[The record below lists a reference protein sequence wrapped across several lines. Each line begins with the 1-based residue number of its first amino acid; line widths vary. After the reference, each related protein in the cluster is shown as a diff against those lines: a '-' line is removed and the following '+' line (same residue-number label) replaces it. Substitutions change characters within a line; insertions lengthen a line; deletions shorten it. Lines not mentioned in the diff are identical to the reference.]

1 MSLNV
6 GIVTLNAKYIHTSL
20 SLRYL
25 RNAARSAGFEDAWIS
40 EYEIDK
46 PVWKIAAD
54 IQNKKPDVIGVS
66 VYIWNRV
73 QSFQL
78 IEILKKQNPCLN
90 IIVGGPEVSFEDE
103 LVDDYFVVGGEG
115 EGKWVEALS
124 FIERGET
131 PDNKTLNR
139 WKTYG
144 NDLPK
149 LMPPYTS
156 ADRNLI
162 KNRIS
167 YIETSRGCPYLCSFC
182 LSALDEKVRYFD
194 DALIKEQIEFLVG
207 AGVKT
212 IKFIDRTFNLKP
224 KRVMELMTWLIHFE
238 GTSFHFEVVGDILT
252 EKILKFLETVP
263 EGMFQFEIGIQTA
276 DEKVQESVHRK
287 QRNEKLF
294 TNIRRILDAG
304 KIHLHC
310 DLIFG
315 LPGETLKMILS
326 SFDSVFEL
334 HAHEL
339 QLGFLKFLPGA
350 PIRELIEKH
359 EYKFQSFPP
368 YETISHK
375 DLSAEEII
383 FLKKFADVFELF
395 YNSKRFRFSISYLLK
410 SFEPSTLFKHLL
422 NHMEENDLIN
432 RNHSLDNQYKIFAEA
447 FNLNN
452 NPVDLD
458 LLRLDFA
465 YSQKA
470 FRFPEFLRRTDGRD
484 NKYKVWS
491 GDKKSPLFPFSH
503 DIDLKGGS
511 AVLKPSDETLY
522 YAFLHPEDKN
532 GYISDPVLVREI
544 S

>member
-1 MSLNV
+1 MNLNV

-25 RNAARSAGFEDAWIS
+25 RNAARNAGFMDTWIS

-54 IQNKKPDVIGVS
+54 IQNKKPEVVGIS

-78 IEILKKQNPCLN
+78 IEILKKQNPRLT
-90 IIVGGPEVSFEDE
+90 IIVGGPEVSFEDKI
-103 LVDDYFVVGGEG
+103 VNDYFVIGGEG
-115 EGKWVEALS
+115 ESKWVEALS
-124 FIERGET
+124 YIEKGET
-131 PDNKTLNR
+131 PDDKTLNR
-139 WKTYG
+139 WKAYG
-144 NDLPK
+144 NDLPE
-149 LMPPYTS
+149 LTPPYTPE
-156 ADRNLI
+156 DQDLI

-194 DALIKEQIEFLVG
+194 DTLIKEQIEFLVG

-252 EKILKFLETVP
+252 EEILKFLETVP

-276 DEKVQESVHRK
+276 DERVQESVHRK

-294 TNIRRILDAG
+294 ENIRRLLNAG

-315 LPGETLKMILS
+315 LPGETLKKILN
-326 SFDSVFEL
+326 SFNSVFEL
-334 HAHEL
+334 QAHEL

-350 PIRELIEKH
+350 PIREVIEKH
-359 EYKFQSFPP
+359 EYEFQSFPP

-375 DLSAEEII
+375 DLSADEII

-410 SFEPSTLFKHLL
+410 TFEPSSLFRRLL
-422 NHMEENDLIN
+422 SYMEENDLIN

-447 FNLNN
+447 FNLNIH
-452 NPVDLD
+452 PVDLD

-465 YSQKA
+465 YSQRA

-484 NKYKVWS
+484 KKYKVWS

-503 DIDLKGGS
+503 DIDLKGGT

>member
-1 MSLNV
+1 MSLKV
-6 GIVTLNAKYIHTSL
+6 GIITLNAKYIHTSL

-25 RNAARSAGFEDAWIS
+25 RNASRNAGFEDTWIE
-40 EYEIDK
+40 EYVIDK

-66 VYIWNRV
+66 VYIWNRI

-78 IEILKKQNPCLN
+78 IEILKKQNPSLS
-90 IIVGGPEVSFEDE
+90 IIVGGPEVSFEGEFSNDF
-103 LVDDYFVVGGEG
+103 FVIGGEG
-115 EGKWVEALS
+115 EGKWVEALNL
-124 FIERGET
+124 IEKGKC
-131 PDNKTLNR
+131 PDAETLNR

-144 NDLPK
+144 NDLPQ
-149 LMPPYTS
+149 LSPPYIS
-156 ADRNLI
+156 ED
-162 KNRIS
+162 KDSVGNRIA

-194 DALIKEQIEFLVG
+194 DNLIKGQIEFLVG

-224 KRVMELMTWLIHFE
+224 KRVMELMTWLVKFE

-252 EKILKFLETVP
+252 EEILKFLETVP

-276 DEKVQESVHRK
+276 DETVQEAVHRK

-294 TNIRRILDAG
+294 RNIRRLIDTG

-315 LPGETLKMILS
+315 LPGETLEMILS
-326 SFDSVFEL
+326 SFNSVFQL
-334 HAHEL
+334 QAHEL

-350 PIRELIEKH
+350 PIRELIDAH
-359 EYKFQSFPP
+359 EYEFQSFPP

-375 DLSAEEII
+375 NLSADEII

-395 YNSKRFRFSISYLLK
+395 FNSKRFRFSISQLLN
-410 SFEPSTLFKHLL
+410 SWEPSALFRCLL
-422 NHMEENDLIN
+422 NYMEENDLIN
-432 RNHSLDNQYKIFAEA
+432 RNHSLDNQYKIFAET
-447 FNLNN
+447 FNLNDD
-452 NPVDLD
+452 PTDLD

-465 YSQKA
+465 YSQRA

-484 NKYKVWS
+484 KKYKVWS

-503 DIDLKGGS
+503 NIDLKAGS

-532 GYISDPVLVREI
+532 GYISDPVLVREV

>member
-1 MSLNV
+1 MNLKV

-25 RNAARSAGFEDAWIS
+25 RNAARNAGFENTWIS

-54 IQNKKPDVIGVS
+54 IQNKKPDVVGVS
-66 VYIWNRV
+66 VYIWNRI

-78 IEILKKQNPCLN
+78 IEILKKQNPDL
-90 IIVGGPEVSFEDE
+90 ILIVGGPEVSFEEE
-103 LVDDYFVVGGEG
+103 LTNDYFIIGGEG
-115 EGKWVEALS
+115 EGKWIEALGLIQS
-124 FIERGET
+124 GVT
-131 PDNKTLNR
+131 PDEKTLNR

-144 NDLPK
+144 NDLPE
-149 LMPPYTS
+149 LTPPYVFQ
-156 ADRNLI
+156 DHDLI
-162 KNRIS
+162 KNRIA

-194 DALIKEQIEFLVG
+194 DVLIKEQIEFLVK
-207 AGVKT
+207 AGVKN

-224 KRVMELMTWLIHFE
+224 KRVMELMTWLTRFE
-238 GTSFHFEVVGDILT
+238 GTLFHFEVVGDILT
-252 EKILKFLETVP
+252 EETLNFLETVP
-263 EGMFQFEIGIQTA
+263 EGMFQFEIGIQTT
-276 DEKVQESVHRK
+276 DETVQESVYRK
-287 QRNEKLF
+287 QRNKRLF
-294 TNIRRILDAG
+294 ENVRRILSKG

-315 LPGETLKMILS
+315 LPGETLEMILN
-326 SFDSVFEL
+326 SFNSVFEL
-334 HAHEL
+334 QAHEL

-350 PIRELIEKH
+350 PIRELIEEH

-375 DLSAEEII
+375 DLSADEII

-395 YNSKRFRFSISYLLK
+395 YNTKRFRFSISYLLK
-410 SFEPSTLFKHLL
+410 TWEPSALFRRLL
-422 NHMEENDLIN
+422 SFMEENDLIN
-432 RNHSLDNQYKIFAEA
+432 RNHSLDNQYKIFADA
-447 FNLNN
+447 FSLNGR
-452 NPVDLD
+452 PVDLD

-465 YSQKA
+465 YSQRA
-470 FRFPEFLRRTDGRD
+470 FRFPEFLRRADGRD
-484 NKYKVWS
+484 KKYKVWS

-503 DIDLKGGS
+503 DIALKAGS

-532 GYISDPVLVREI
+532 GYISNPVLVRGN

>member
-1 MSLNV
+1 MNLKV
-6 GIVTLNAKYIHTSL
+6 GIVTLNAKFIHTSL

-25 RNAARSAGFEDAWIS
+25 RNAARNAGFKDVWIA

-54 IQNKKPDVIGVS
+54 IQIKQPDVIGVS
-66 VYIWNRV
+66 VYIWNRI

-78 IEILKKQNPCLN
+78 IEILKKQNPNLTVV
-90 IIVGGPEVSFEDE
+90 VGGPEVSFEDKIT
-103 LVDDYFVVGGEG
+103 DDYFVIGGEG
-115 EGKWVEALS
+115 ESKWVDALE
-124 FIERGET
+124 FIEKGET
-131 PDNKTLNR
+131 PDAKTLNR

-144 NDLPK
+144 NDLPE
-149 LMPPYTS
+149 LAPPYIS
-156 ADRNLI
+156 EDKDLL
-162 KNRIS
+162 KNRIA
-167 YIETSRGCPYLCSFC
+167 YIEASRGCPYLCSFC

-194 DALIKEQIEFLVG
+194 DTLIKEQIGFLVSNG
-207 AGVKT
+207 IKT

-224 KRVMELMTWLIHFE
+224 KRVMELISWLIQFK

-252 EKILKFLETVP
+252 EEILKFLETVP
-263 EGMFQFEIGIQTA
+263 NGMFQFEIGIQTA
-276 DEKVQESVHRK
+276 DERVQKAVHRK

-294 TNIRRILDAG
+294 ENIRRILTIG

-326 SFDSVFEL
+326 SFDSVFKL
-334 HAHEL
+334 NAHEL
-339 QLGFLKFLPGA
+339 QLGFLKFLPGS
-350 PIRELIEKH
+350 PIRELIDTH
-359 EYKFQSFPP
+359 EYEFQSFPP

-375 DLSAEEII
+375 DLSASEII

-395 YNSKRFRFSISYLLK
+395 NNSKRFRFSISRLLK
-410 SFEPSTLFKHLL
+410 TEEPSTLFRSLL
-422 NHMEENDLIN
+422 SYMEERDLIN
-432 RNHSLDNQYKIFAEA
+432 RNHSLDNQYKIFSEA
-447 FNLNN
+447 FFLND
-452 NPVDLD
+452 NPIALD

-465 YSQKA
+465 YSQRA
-470 FRFPEFLRRTDGRD
+470 FRFPEFLRRTDGLD
-484 NKYKVWS
+484 KKYKVWS

-503 DIDLKGGS
+503 SIDLKADF

-532 GYISDPVLVREI
+532 RYISDPALIQEI

>member
-1 MSLNV
+1 MDLNI

-25 RNAARSAGFEDAWIS
+25 RNAARNAGYIDTWIA

-54 IQNKKPDVIGVS
+54 IQSKKPNVVGVS
-66 VYIWNRV
+66 VYIWNRT

-78 IEILKKQNPCLN
+78 IEILKKQNPKLT
-90 IIVGGPEVSFEDE
+90 IVIGGPEVSFEDK
-103 LVDDYFVVGGEG
+103 VSSDYIVIGGEG
-115 EGKWVEALS
+115 EDKWVEALG
-124 FIERGET
+124 FIEKSKAPDDET
-131 PDNKTLNR
+131 LMR

-144 NDLPK
+144 NDLP
-149 LMPPYTS
+149 LLFPPYIPEDKDTM
-156 ADRNLI
+156 RY
-162 KNRIS
+162 RIA
-167 YIETSRGCPYLCSFC
+167 YIEASRGCPYLCSFC

-194 DALIKEQIEFLVG
+194 GVSIREQIEFVVD

-212 IKFIDRTFNLKP
+212 VKFIDRTFNLKP
-224 KRVMELMTWLIHFE
+224 KRVMELISWLVKFE
-238 GTSFHFEVVGDILT
+238 GTVFHFEVVGDILT
-252 EKILKFLETVP
+252 EEILKFLEAVP

-276 DEKVQESVHRK
+276 DEIVQETVHRK

-294 TNIRRILDAG
+294 KNIDRLLSDG
-304 KIHLHC
+304 KVHLHC

-315 LPGETLKMILS
+315 LPGETLEMILS

-334 HAHEL
+334 QAHEL

-350 PIRELIEKH
+350 PIRELIETH

-395 YNSKRFRFSISYLLK
+395 FNSKRFRFSISHLLK
-410 SFEPSTLFKHLL
+410 TWRPSALFRRLL
-422 NHMEENDLIN
+422 SYMEENDLIN
-432 RNHSLDNQYKIFAEA
+432 RNHSLDNQYKIFSAA
-447 FNLNN
+447 LNLNKD
-452 NPVDLD
+452 PVNLD

-465 YSQKA
+465 YSQRA
-470 FRFPEFLRRTDGRD
+470 FRFPEFLRRTDGLD
-484 NKYKVWS
+484 KKYKVWS

-503 DIDLKGGS
+503 NIDLKAGV

-532 GYISDPVLVREI
+532 GYISNPVLVREV